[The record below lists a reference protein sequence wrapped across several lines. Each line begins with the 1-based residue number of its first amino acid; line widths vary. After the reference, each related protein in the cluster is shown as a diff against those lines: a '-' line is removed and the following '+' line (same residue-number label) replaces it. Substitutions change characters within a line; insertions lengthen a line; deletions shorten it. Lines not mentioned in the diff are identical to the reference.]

1 VACGDKCGRRIRIAR
16 CGGGYT
22 VEVDDRWWETVWC
35 GEASVK
41 CAFYTPGWCEA
52 RHRGIVIGRWWHTSC
67 GIYFSVVGSVV
78 GEALG
83 SALIGT
89 SDVSLLAGQ
98 ARRHWARGS
107 WQSLV
112 ASGGG
117 GV

>member
-1 VACGDKCGRRIRIAR
+1 VVEGRALWNCNRPAAANIIA
-16 CGGGYT
+16 
-22 VEVDDRWWETVWC
+22 
-35 GEASVK
+35 ASIFQLP
-41 CAFYTPGWCEA
+41 AP
-52 RHRGIVIGRWWHTSC
+52 
-67 GIYFSVVGSVV
+67 

-83 SALIGT
+83 GALIGT